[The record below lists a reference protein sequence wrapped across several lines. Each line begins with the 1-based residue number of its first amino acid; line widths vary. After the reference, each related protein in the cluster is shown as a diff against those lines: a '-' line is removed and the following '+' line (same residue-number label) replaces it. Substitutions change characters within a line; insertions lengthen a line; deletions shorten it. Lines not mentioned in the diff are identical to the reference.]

1 MTNKEHATYE
11 GTNRAKRKLQ
21 LLEGIY
27 IILLVCLF
35 SLIISTPY
43 LISNKV
49 SLTHNIIIDEEIVE
63 GLLIA
68 LLLVISYVVS
78 ARYRKELDE
87 YRSEIT
93 NLSAKKADVE
103 SRLTD
108 AFKYIGAVNVQIEE
122 IKSLVLS
129 LNKYPEDKKDFKNS
143 LSYLSQKVLG
153 IVNVDWVIFRIIDV
167 DSLKTLREYSE
178 TRGSAVLLK
187 HNISNKS
194 LVDAK
199 SIDGCNVISSN
210 QENLT
215 IKVFCIIPSV
225 AYVTA
230 TQKGLMQTIV
240 SSLEMLF
247 IIFASQYYRKGYFK
261 QEESMQKIRTHQN
274 NKVGFS
280 HPNS

>member
-11 GTNRAKRKLQ
+11 GTNRAKRKLR

-35 SLIISTPY
+35 TLIISTPY

-49 SLTHNIIIDEEIVE
+49 SLTHNIIIDEEFVE

-122 IKSLVLS
+122 IESLFLS

-143 LSYLSQKVLG
+143 LSYLAQKVLG
-153 IVNVDWVIFRIIDV
+153 IVNVDWIIFRIIDI
-167 DSLKTLREYSE
+167 DSLKTLREFSE

-194 LVDAK
+194 LVGAK
-199 SIDGCNVISSN
+199 SIDGCDVISSN
-210 QENLT
+210 QKNLT

-225 AYVTA
+225 DHMTA
-230 TQKGLMQTIV
+230 IQKGLVQTV
-240 SSLEMLF
+240 VNALEMLF
-247 IIFASQYYRKGYFK
+247 IIFASQYYRKDYFK
-261 QEESMQKIRTHQN
+261 QEESVQK
-274 NKVGFS
+274 
-280 HPNS
+280 NSNATATGV